1 MQDHDTATVL
11 AELRAEIRRR
21 RERLGATGPSPGE
34 PGSAA
39 WSLNE
44 LRKSLEEVN
53 DLWFVS
59 AHLPMTWNSP
69 VGHVLAYARRLARLL
84 LRWYINP
91 IVEQQNLYNSA
102 VARTLVELTAYA
114 DRQTRDWEALEERV
128 AALEAQLDT
137 NPQPPAPNPQPTNRQ
152 PPTPHP
158 HA

>member
-1 MQDHDTATVL
+1 VL

-21 RERLGATGPSPGE
+21 RERLGASGPSPGE

-44 LRKSLEEVN
+44 LRKSLDEVN

-59 AHLPMTWNSP
+59 AHLPVTWNSP
-69 VGHVLAYARRLARLL
+69 VGHVLAYAKRLARLL

-114 DRQTRDWEALEERV
+114 DRQTRDWQALEERV
-128 AALEAQLDT
+128 AALEAQAGGDASSPPH
-137 NPQPPAPNPQPTNRQ
+137 PQPPTRNP
-152 PPTPHP
+152 PPPP
-158 HA
+158 DA

>member
-1 MQDHDTATVL
+1 MTPTPNSQPPTPDQDTATIL
-11 AELRAEIRRR
+11 ADLRAEIRRR
-21 RERLGATGPSPGE
+21 RERLGASGPLQGE

-44 LRKSLEEVN
+44 LRKSLDEVN

-69 VGHVLAYARRLARLL
+69 VGHVLAYAKRLARLL

-114 DRQTRDWEALEERV
+114 DRQTRDWQALEERI
-128 AALEAQLDT
+128 AALEGQAPADALA
-137 NPQPPAPNPQPTNRQ
+137 PQPENRAQ
-152 PPTPHP
+152 
-158 HA
+158 